1 MKTAQDITLDL
12 LKNNS
17 VVINPIEEIVER
29 ANKMRELGRLLN
41 NGPGSAPDKTT
52 VSFFEA
58 QEKEINAIKQTYY
71 HYVVQSGLAD
81 AQTGKGNIFDQ
92 FDFALVISKKEKN
105 P

>member
-17 VVINPIEEIVER
+17 VVINPIEQTIER
-29 ANKMRELGRLLN
+29 ANKMRELGRVLN
-41 NGPGSAPDKTT
+41 RGIGSEPDKTT
-52 VSFFEA
+52 VNFFEA
-58 QEKEINAIKQTYY
+58 QEKEINDIKQTYY

-81 AQTGKGNIFDQ
+81 GYTNKGNIFEQ